1 MRTKAFEKLIESED
15 AALRYLRR
23 KRYKKGRVFCHACN
37 GRSVYRMTGEIRYRC
52 RRCGYTF
59 GPLTGSWMATS
70 KVELTTRLWL
80 VKLSE
85 LEAVSYTH
93 LTLPTILRV

>member
-1 MRTKAFEKLIESED
+1 MAGD
-15 AALRYLRR
+15 
-23 KRYKKGRVFCHACN
+23 
-37 GRSVYRMTGEIRYRC
+37 IRYRC

-80 VKLSE
+80 VKLFE
-85 LEAVSYTH
+85 LEVTARQAAVADRRE
-93 LTLPTILRV
+93 LPDGASVLHHDQKIDPGRGGAGTF